1 MPTDPT
7 SATAARTRRCSEVEA
22 RVAKGEGEG
31 EADADVD
38 AVEETVEAATGRGR
52 GRGSGEDVMA
62 WGSGE
67 TRSGMAGRNAL
78 RRACLNAPLA
88 RLNCDSRTTSARAP
102 VPVSRPFPERR
113 PTDLMTQAAVPQ
125 QPTGDEPVG
134 YDPATVERK
143 WQAHWERNGTNDT
156 DLQRGPQPFYA
167 LMMFPYPSA
176 EGLHVGNLFAFTGND
191 IYGRFQRLQGHTVFE
206 PLGYDAFGI
215 HSENFAIK
223 VGVHPAELI
232 PRNIDNFR
240 RQLKRAGLMVDWR
253 HELSTTD
260 PSYYKWTQWVFLQL
274 YKQGLA
280 YKKKGAV
287 NWCPFD
293 KTVLANEQVI
303 GGACERCGTMVEQ
316 RFLEQWFFR
325 ITDYAGRL
333 LANLDHLDWSES
345 TKTAQR
351 NWIGKSVGAEI
362 TFPVVDMSVYGSS
375 TATAGITGEV
385 AAAPPS
391 VRVFTT
397 RPDTIFGATY
407 LVLAPE
413 HPLVD
418 TITQDE
424 HRAEVQDYVDRS
436 AKQDLVTRKTSKEKT
451 GVFTGAFAT
460 NPATRRPIPI
470 WIADYVLMEYGT
482 GAIMAVPGHDERDH
496 EFAREYDLPIVHV
509 VAPGGD
515 ADALDVSGAAFT
527 DTDGARLVHSGQFDG
542 MTVPEGSAAIVA
554 ELAARHAAR
563 PVVNFRL
570 HDWCIS
576 RQRYWGPPIPIVY
589 CDDCGVVPV
598 PESELPVL
606 LPLIDDFRPDD
617 SGVSP
622 LARHE
627 EWYHTSCPKCG
638 KPARRETDVS
648 DTFLDS
654 AWYFLR
660 YPSTEF
666 DDVPFDQALTK
677 KWLPVTSYIGGNEH
691 AVLHLLYSRFV
702 TMVLK
707 DMGHIDFDEP
717 FSRFRAH
724 GLIVREGA
732 KMSKSKGNVVNPDEY
747 IDAWGAD
754 AFRTYLMFLGPYEE
768 GGDFRDKGISGVKRF
783 LDRLWKSV
791 HDADRSAAVD
801 PEVQRKLHQTI
812 RKVGEDIAKLSYNT
826 AIAAMMEYMNAM
838 RAGERTP
845 RLGEVKPLVQL
856 VSPFAP
862 HIAEEL
868 WSVLGETKSVFDSG
882 WPAYDAALVED
893 ERITMAVQVNGKTR
907 GTVQVG
913 KTATQDEVMAAVMED
928 AGLAKFVTATPK
940 RIVFVPGRL
949 INIIA

>member
-1 MPTDPT
+1 MRQPAVPLPT
-7 SATAARTRRCSEVEA
+7 S
-22 RVAKGEGEG
+22 
-31 EADADVD
+31 
-38 AVEETVEAATGRGR
+38 
-52 GRGSGEDVMA
+52 
-62 WGSGE
+62 
-67 TRSGMAGRNAL
+67 
-78 RRACLNAPLA
+78 
-88 RLNCDSRTTSARAP
+88 
-102 VPVSRPFPERR
+102 
-113 PTDLMTQAAVPQ
+113 PQ
-125 QPTGDEPVG
+125 QPTGDET
-134 YDPATVERK
+134 PAYEPAAVELK
-143 WQAHWERNGTNDT
+143 WQARWEANGTNEP
-156 DLQRGPQPFYA
+156 DLEHGSRPFYA

-223 VGVHPAELI
+223 VGIHPAELI
-232 PRNIDNFR
+232 PRNIENFR

-260 PSYYKWTQWVFLQL
+260 PAYYKWTQWVFLQL

-333 LANLDHLDWSES
+333 LANLDTLDWSES
-345 TKTAQR
+345 TKNAQR

-362 TFPVVDMSVYGSS
+362 AFSVED
-375 TATAGITGEV
+375 AT
-385 AAAPPS
+385 

-413 HPLVD
+413 HPLVSS
-418 TITQDE
+418 IARDE
-424 HRAEVQDYVDRS
+424 RRAEVDAYVAR
-436 AKQDLVTRKTSKEKT
+436 AGKQDLVSRKTSKEKT
-451 GVFTGAFAT
+451 GVFTGAYAT
-460 NPATRRPIPI
+460 NPATGQPIPI

-496 EFAREYDLPIVHV
+496 EFALEYDLPIVQV
-509 VAPGGD
+509 IAPAAGAASPAG
-515 ADALDVSGAAFT
+515 ASVDVGAAAFT
-527 DTDGARLVHSGQFDG
+527 GTDGCRIVGSGRFDG
-542 MTVPEGSAAIVA
+542 MTVAEGGAAIVA
-554 ELAARHAAR
+554 ELAARQAAK
-563 PVVNFRL
+563 PVVNYRL

-589 CDDCGVVPV
+589 CDDCGTVPV

-606 LPLIDDFRPDD
+606 LPQIDDFRPDD

-622 LARHE
+622 LARHD
-627 EWYHTSCPKCG
+627 EWYHTPCPTCG

-660 YPSTEF
+660 YPSSERH
-666 DDVPFDQALTK
+666 DVPFDPALTAR
-677 KWLPVTSYIGGNEH
+677 WLPVTSYIGGNEH

-707 DMGHIDFDEP
+707 DAGHVGFEEP
-717 FSRFRAH
+717 FTRFRAH
-724 GLIVREGA
+724 GMIVREGA
-732 KMSKSKGNVVNPDEY
+732 KMSKSRGNVVNPDVY
-747 IDAWGAD
+747 IEEWGAD
-754 AFRTYLMFLGPYEE
+754 AFRTYLMFLGPFEE

-791 HDADRSAAVD
+791 HDADRDAPADADVR
-801 PEVQRKLHQTI
+801 RKLHQTI
-812 RKVGEDIAKLSYNT
+812 KKVGEDIAKLSYNT
-826 AIAAMMEYMNAM
+826 AVASMMEYMNTL

-845 RLGEVKPLVQL
+845 RLAEVKPLVQM

-862 HIAEEL
+862 HVAEEL
-868 WSVLGETKSVFDSG
+868 WSVLGEKTSVFDSA
-882 WPAYDAALVED
+882 WPSYDAALVVED
-893 ERITMAVQVNGKTR
+893 SVTMAVQVNGKTR
-907 GTVQVG
+907 GTISVA
-913 KTATQDEVMAAVMED
+913 KTATQEDAMAALMQD
-928 AGLAKFVTATPK
+928 ANIAKFVTGTPK
-940 RIVFVPGRL
+940 KVIFVPGRL
-949 INIIA
+949 VNVMVGE